1 MSSARSTRSQKTS
14 LLFTQPISTPSKP
27 PKPRPTAKS
36 SLSAKVNYLCDQ
48 YHDLYDKGDAFKT
61 DLLEAKGKTELAN
74 RSSAFASCMV
84 SECRPPL
91 STFLTSHIQNAFVA
105 LVTEMESTSVENWEL
120 ARPNITPWAHD
131 LTGVAPTRELLA
143 ARDQIYDLGRRIDVL
158 TRPPVLDDPAT
169 PEEEGSGADEQE
181 DVEEEAEAE
190 PALIENETIV
200 SGYLT

>member
-36 SLSAKVNYLCDQ
+36 SLSDKVNYLCDE
-48 YHDLYDKGDAFKT
+48 YHDLYDKAEIFKT
-61 DLLEAKGKTELAN
+61 DVLEAKGKAELVKK
-74 RSSAFASCMV
+74 SSAFASSMV
-84 SECRPPL
+84 SECRPLL

-105 LVTEMESTSVENWEL
+105 LVTEMESVSAENWEL

-131 LTGVAPTRELLA
+131 LTGVTPTRELLA

-158 TRPPVLDDPAT
+158 TRPPVLDDPVT
-169 PEEEGSGADEQE
+169 PEEEGSGAEEQE
-181 DVEEEAEAE
+181 EVEEEAE

-200 SGYLT
+200 SG